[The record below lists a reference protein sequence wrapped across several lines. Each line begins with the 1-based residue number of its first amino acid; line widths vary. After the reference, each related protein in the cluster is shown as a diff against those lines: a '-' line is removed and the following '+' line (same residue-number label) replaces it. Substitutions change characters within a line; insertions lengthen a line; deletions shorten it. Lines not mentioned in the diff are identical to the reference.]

1 MKLKNTQRKMKDK
14 TKTTLIVILSVI
26 LIITLVSFALYL
38 IYTIEVEKGE
48 GEEFVREVIDGDTFK
63 MNTGDSIRLLCV
75 NTPEQDEEGYERAM
89 DFLESLVLYKEVR
102 LEQAETLNKTDKYE
116 RTLAFVYVD
125 NLGKQVFVNKMIVD
139 SGFSDVYDYAD
150 DDGECE
156 MMVG

>member
-1 MKLKNTQRKMKDK
+1 MKDK
-14 TKTTLIVILSVI
+14 TKTTLIAISAVTLLII
-26 LIITLVSFALYL
+26 LIGFALYL
-38 IYTIEVEKGE
+38 VYTIEVEKGE

-116 RTLAFVYVD
+116 RTLAFVYVN
-125 NLGKQVFVNKMIVD
+125 NLGKQVFVNKLIID
-139 SGFSDVYDYAD
+139 AGFSDVYTYGDEE
-150 DDGECE
+150 GECE
-156 MMVG
+156 MMVGGVV

>member
-1 MKLKNTQRKMKDK
+1 MKDK
-14 TKTTLIVILSVI
+14 TKTTLIAISAVTLLII
-26 LIITLVSFALYL
+26 LIGFALYL
-38 IYTIEVEKGE
+38 VYTIEVEKGE

-116 RTLAFVYVD
+116 RTLAFVYVN
-125 NLGKQVFVNKMIVD
+125 NLGKEVFVNKLIID
-139 SGFSDVYDYAD
+139 AGFSDVYTYGD
-150 DDGECE
+150 DEGECDR
-156 MMVG
+156 MVGV

>member
-1 MKLKNTQRKMKDK
+1 MKDK
-14 TKTTLIVILSVI
+14 TKTTLIAISAVTLLII
-26 LIITLVSFALYL
+26 LIGFALYL
-38 IYTIEVEKGE
+38 VYTIEVEKGE

-116 RTLAFVYVD
+116 RTLAFVYVN
-125 NLGKQVFVNKMIVD
+125 NLGKEVFVNKLIID
-139 SGFSDVYDYAD
+139 AGFSDVYTYGDEE
-150 DDGECE
+150 GECD
-156 MMVG
+156 MKMLGV